1 MRCVEIDTWH
11 IRPDRILEL
20 CARVRA
26 GDLIAMPTDT
36 TWAVV
41 CDPFQ
46 TESAQRLAALRT
58 WMAGGTE
65 QAKAK
70 GDRPM
75 SLMCGDLA
83 TIGTYVLMEQPHF
96 RLVRRILP
104 GPYTV
109 LLPASREVPRQLRSK
124 RREVG
129 IRMPDHPVVQ
139 ALLAALEQPL
149 LTTTARDDSG
159 ELLAA
164 SPDVQSALTG
174 RVDTLV
180 ETDPIWPEPSTVID
194 CTDGPPRLVRAGRG
208 EVDPAW
214 EI

>member
-1 MRCVEIDTWH
+1 MRSVEIDTWH
-11 IRPDRILEL
+11 IRPDLVREIA
-20 CARVRA
+20 ARVRA
-26 GDLIAMPTDT
+26 GDLIALPTDT

-46 TESAQRLAALRT
+46 TESAQRLASLRT
-58 WMAGGTE
+58 WMAGDAE

-70 GDRPM
+70 TGRPM

-83 TIGTYVLMEQPHF
+83 MIGTYALMDQPHF

-104 GPYTV
+104 GPYTIV
-109 LLPASREVPRQLRSK
+109 LPTTREVPRQLRSK

-139 ALLAALEQPL
+139 ALLEALEQPL
-149 LTTTARDDSG
+149 LTTTARDSEG

-164 SPDVQSALTG
+164 SPDVLRELAG

-194 CTDGPPRLVRAGRG
+194 CTDGPPRLVRRGRG